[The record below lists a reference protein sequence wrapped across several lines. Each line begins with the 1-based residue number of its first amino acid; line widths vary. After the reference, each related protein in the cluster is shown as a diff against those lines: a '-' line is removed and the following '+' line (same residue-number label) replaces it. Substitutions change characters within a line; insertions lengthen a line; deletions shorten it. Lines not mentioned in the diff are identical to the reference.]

1 MKDDLKSA
9 LPDANSLPAPVMTPR
24 EIVSELDRYIVGQ
37 RDAKRAVAIAL
48 RNRWRR
54 QLVPDDLRDE
64 IAPKN
69 IIMIGPT
76 GVGKTEISRRLAK
89 LAQAPFI
96 KVEASKFTEVG
107 YVGRDV
113 ESIIRDLTD
122 LAVNMVKEEEK
133 QKVEIRAREVA
144 EERVLDLLLPASAG
158 EADGEPVDAARLQGT
173 REKLKKM
180 LRDGKMDDRFVD
192 VEMTQSAMPMI
203 EVLTPQGMEGM
214 EFNLKEM
221 FSNLMPKKTK
231 KKTVKIPEALEILT
245 QEEAGKLVD
254 MDKVTGEAVRRVEQS
269 GIVFLDE
276 IDKIA
281 GRDSMQGPDVS
292 RQGVQRDLLPIVEGS
307 TVNTKY
313 GMVKTDHILFVA
325 SGAFHIAKPSDL
337 IPEFQGRF
345 PIRVELSSLSKEDF
359 VRILT
364 EPKNALIKQYEALL
378 ETEGVHLKF
387 AADAIEEIAL
397 IASNVN
403 EQMENIGARRLH
415 TILERLLDEVSFS
428 APEMHGQDVAIDAN
442 YVRERLEPILEERRF
457 VALHP
462 LTSRTAHGRLYRQ
475 GGSVD
480 GSAALFSA
488 LLRQDFRHQIR
499 RPCDGERGAQGELR
513 AGHRAAQVRRH
524 QSRWWCTAAG
534 RRSTLCS
541 TKWASRA
548 VTCAACASPIRK
560 LWTSSKWFWSARS
573 TKKSST

>member
-1 MKDDLKSA
+1 MKDTANAA
-9 LPDANSLPAPVMTPR
+9 LPDPGSTPAPVMTPR

-37 RDAKRAVAIAL
+37 KEAKRAVAIAL

-54 QLVPDDLRDE
+54 QLVPEDLREE

-133 QKVEIRAREVA
+133 QKVEIKAREVA
-144 EERVLDLLLPASAG
+144 EERVLDLLLPSTAQSIDD
-158 EADGEPVDAARLQGT
+158 EAVDSARLQGT
-173 REKLKKM
+173 RDKLKKM

-192 VEMTQSAMPMI
+192 IEMTQTMMPMI
-203 EVLTPQGMEGM
+203 EVMTPQGMEGM

-245 QEEAGKLVD
+245 QEEASKLVD
-254 MDKVTGEAVRRVEQS
+254 MDKVTGEAIRRVEQS

-313 GMVKTDHILFVA
+313 GMVKTDHILFIA
-325 SGAFHIAKPSDL
+325 SGAFHSAKPSDL

-345 PIRVELSSLSKEDF
+345 PIRVELSSLSQADF

-378 ETEGVHLKF
+378 KTEGVTLKF
-387 AADAIEEIAL
+387 ADDAIEEIAR
-397 IASNVN
+397 IASDVN
-403 EQMENIGARRLH
+403 ERMENIGARRLH
-415 TILERLLDEVSFS
+415 TILERLLDDVSFA
-428 APEMHGQDVAIDAN
+428 APEMHGKEVAIDAH
-442 YVRERLEPILEERRF
+442 YVSERLAPILKNED
-457 VALHP
+457 L
-462 LTSRTAHGRLYRQ
+462 SRYIL
-475 GGSVD
+475 
-480 GSAALFSA
+480 
-488 LLRQDFRHQIR
+488 
-499 RPCDGERGAQGELR
+499 
-513 AGHRAAQVRRH
+513 
-524 QSRWWCTAAG
+524 
-534 RRSTLCS
+534 
-541 TKWASRA
+541 
-548 VTCAACASPIRK
+548 
-560 LWTSSKWFWSARS
+560 
-573 TKKSST
+573 

>member
-1 MKDDLKSA
+1 MEHESIIA
-9 LPDANSLPAPVMTPR
+9 LPDSSDSSPAPVMTPR

-37 RDAKRAVAIAL
+37 KDAKRAVAIAL

-54 QLVPDDLRDE
+54 QLVPDDLREE

-133 QKVEIRAREVA
+133 KVEIKAHEVA
-144 EERVLDLLLPASAG
+144 EERILDLLLPAGPGAV
-158 EADGEPVDAARLQGT
+158 DGDSIDSSRVQGT

-180 LRDGKMDDRFVD
+180 LREGKMDERFVD
-192 VEMTQSAMPMI
+192 IEITQSAMPMI

-245 QEEAGKLVD
+245 QEEASKLVD

-281 GRDSMQGPDVS
+281 G
-292 RQGVQRDLLPIVEGS
+292 
-307 TVNTKY
+307 
-313 GMVKTDHILFVA
+313 
-325 SGAFHIAKPSDL
+325 
-337 IPEFQGRF
+337 
-345 PIRVELSSLSKEDF
+345 
-359 VRILT
+359 
-364 EPKNALIKQYEALL
+364 
-378 ETEGVHLKF
+378 
-387 AADAIEEIAL
+387 
-397 IASNVN
+397 
-403 EQMENIGARRLH
+403 
-415 TILERLLDEVSFS
+415 
-428 APEMHGQDVAIDAN
+428 
-442 YVRERLEPILEERRF
+442 
-457 VALHP
+457 
-462 LTSRTAHGRLYRQ
+462 
-475 GGSVD
+475 
-480 GSAALFSA
+480 
-488 LLRQDFRHQIR
+488 
-499 RPCDGERGAQGELR
+499 
-513 AGHRAAQVRRH
+513 
-524 QSRWWCTAAG
+524 
-534 RRSTLCS
+534 
-541 TKWASRA
+541 
-548 VTCAACASPIRK
+548 
-560 LWTSSKWFWSARS
+560 
-573 TKKSST
+573 